1 MGDHKNTIIAIVL
14 SLIVVVGW
22 QYFVGYPQMEKQR
35 EQALLKQQEQAQTQP
50 GATQPNAAQPGATPG
65 AGHRRRHAAAGARHR
80 RARGRDRIARRGD
93 CRFAAH
99 RHRHADAA
107 RQHRS
112 QGRAHRRSVARA
124 LSRDHRSEL
133 AGHRAVLAVGRA
145 GRVLR
150 RVRLGGR
157 RRHHRGDART
167 GHGVEA
173 GRLGR
178 ARHRSSGDADL
189 RQRRG
194 LDLPPHHR
202 GRRPLSVHPQGPGGE
217 QGRRS
222 RSRCFPMRWSRATAR
237 RRCWAITFCTRA

>member
-50 GATQPNAAQPGATPG
+50 GATQPNPAQPGTTPG
-65 AGHRRRHAAAGARHR
+65 AGTAAAGARHR
-80 RARGRDRIARRGD
+80 RARGLDRIARRGD
-93 CRFAAH
+93 RRFAAH
-99 RHRHADAA
+99 RHLNADAA
-107 RQHRS
+107 RQHRPE
-112 QGRAHRRSVARA
+112 GRAHRRSRARA

-145 GRVLR
+145 GSVLR

-157 RRHHRGDART
+157 RRHHRGDAGT

-178 ARHRSSGDADL
+178 ARHRPSGDADL

-194 LDLPPHHR
+194 PDLPPHHR
-202 GRRPLSVHPQGPGGE
+202 GRRPLSVHPERRGGE
-217 QGRRS
+217 QRQRS
-222 RSRCFPMRWSRATAR
+222 GHAVSLCAGVAPRHAEGAGLLHSA
-237 RRCWAITFCTRA
+237 